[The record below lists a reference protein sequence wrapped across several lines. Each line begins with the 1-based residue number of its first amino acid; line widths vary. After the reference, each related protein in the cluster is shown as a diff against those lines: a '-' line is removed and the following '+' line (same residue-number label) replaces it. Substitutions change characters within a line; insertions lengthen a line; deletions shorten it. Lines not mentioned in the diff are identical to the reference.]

1 LIEGSMSCNG
11 SYLYDTVTYTWSKLS
26 PKTTTNDANY
36 GSATLVG
43 DTVYYLCGYR
53 AHSHARDVIKLSL
66 SSVLDFVNSGN
77 VPEYMKEASYS
88 GEPMEEEE
96 MMVEGKVVKLRESSS
111 SEGELVMVNA

>member
-1 LIEGSMSCNG
+1 MSCNG

-53 AHSHARDVIKLSL
+53 AHSHARDVIKLPL
-66 SSVLDFVNSGN
+66 TSVLDFVNTGN
-77 VPEYMKEASYS
+77 VPDYMKESNS
-88 GEPMEEEE
+88 GEPMEEE
-96 MMVEGKVVKLRESSS
+96 MMGEEGKAVEVRSCSSG
-111 SEGELVMVNA
+111 EGDFGIVNA